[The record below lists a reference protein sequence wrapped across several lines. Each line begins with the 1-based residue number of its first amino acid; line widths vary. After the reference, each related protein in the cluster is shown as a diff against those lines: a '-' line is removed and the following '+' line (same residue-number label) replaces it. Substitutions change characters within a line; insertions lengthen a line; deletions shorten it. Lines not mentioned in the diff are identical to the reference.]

1 MAFSL
6 PDRAAGCAGVE
17 DDAESLQQE
26 GRHGKAKLHPQGRRW
41 SSGRQARRLKA
52 ILRRQALRLNKAP
65 EALCLRLAQTCCGW
79 LQTFLRQAPDFLQSA
94 LRSPCMSLLRRQY
107 GARLLNMVRSL
118 SFAFSQA
125 KRGNDEEHLQDAP
138 MHHGKTIDMEL
149 LLWKKLYLFS
159 LHWEFLEQQA
169 LSLPHYSGLLKQFL

>member
-118 SFAFSQA
+118 SLAFSQA

-149 LLWKKLYLFS
+149 LLWKRLYLFS

-169 LSLPHYSGLLKQFL
+169 LSLPHYSGFL